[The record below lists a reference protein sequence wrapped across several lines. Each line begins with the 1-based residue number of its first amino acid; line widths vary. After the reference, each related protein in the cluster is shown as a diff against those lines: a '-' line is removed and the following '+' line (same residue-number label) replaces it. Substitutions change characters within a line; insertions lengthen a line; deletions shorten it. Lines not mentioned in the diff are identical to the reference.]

1 MISQF
6 GTAPS
11 RKVIRLLEEAGY
23 EAVFVGGS
31 VRDHL
36 LGKEAS
42 DIDIA
47 TSAMPEEVKQV
58 FAHTIDV
65 GITHGTV
72 MVMMDD
78 EPIEVTTYRTEGTY
92 SDHRRP
98 DDVEFVRTL
107 IDDLQRRDFTMN
119 AIALTLTG
127 ELIDPFGG
135 SRDLQNR
142 KIRAVGNAADRFN
155 EDALRMIRAIR
166 FSSVLDF
173 DIEEATLLAIQEN
186 APSIKHISVERIK
199 VEMDKLWK
207 GVNPTKALVTIV
219 DTHLSKHLPLFPID
233 VHYVIACTP
242 FETAK
247 QGWAALMLAGDYSAM
262 ELARAYKLS
271 NREKAFLSDVAAAF
285 KRRQYNRFTIDDYY
299 HFPLEVLI
307 STEKVWQAFHPTEQK
322 IPVEEML
329 RKQENLPIRSKEDL
343 QVDGKDLMAWT
354 SQRGGRWVG
363 EWMDKIEYTVLHRH
377 CPNDAE
383 KIKEWFLN
391 EYERQR

>member
-1 MISQF
+1 MTSQF

-11 RKVIRLLEEAGY
+11 RKVIRQLEEAGY

-36 LGKEAS
+36 LGKDAS

-47 TSAMPEEVKQV
+47 TSATPEEVKLV
-58 FAHTIDV
+58 FSHTIDV
-65 GITHGTV
+65 GIAHGTV
-72 MVMMDD
+72 MVLMDG
-78 EPIEVTTYRTEGTY
+78 EPIEVTTYRTESTY

-98 DDVEFVRTL
+98 DEVEFVRSL
-107 IDDLQRRDFTMN
+107 KDDLQRRDFTMN

-135 SRDLQNR
+135 MKDLRNR
-142 KIRAVGNAADRFN
+142 KIRAVGNAADRFH

-173 DIEEATLLAIQEN
+173 EIEEGTLLAIQEN
-186 APSIKHISVERIK
+186 AASIKHISVERIK

-207 GVNPTKALVTIV
+207 GVNPAKAIATIE
-219 DTHLSKHLPLFPID
+219 DTRLSEHLPLFPND
-233 VHYVIACTP
+233 VQRLIACTP

-247 QGWAALMLAGDYSAM
+247 QGWAALLLAGDFPIM
-262 ELARAYKLS
+262 NLAKAYKLS
-271 NREKAFLSDVAAAF
+271 NREKAFLSDVLAAF
-285 KRRQYNRFTIDDYY
+285 KRRQSNRFTIEDYY
-299 HFPLEVLI
+299 RFHIEVLV
-307 STEKVWQAFHPTEQK
+307 SAAKVWESFHPTEQK
-322 IPVEEML
+322 IPVEEMM
-329 RKQENLPIRSKEDL
+329 RMQENLPIRSKEDL

-363 EWMDKIEYTVLHRH
+363 EWMDKIESMVLHSR

-391 EYERQR
+391 EYEH